1 VSDADELEV
10 VEFTIPGTAIPQGS
24 KSVFRG
30 RVVESNTKLRPWR
43 KLVTAAAV
51 EALAGRPGFDTAVTA
66 ILDFYL
72 PRPKTVR
79 RLRPSVKP
87 DLDKTSRAIFDGLTD
102 SGLIVDDAL
111 IVCLSA
117 AKWYADDKPYVR
129 VKIRRLA

>member
-1 VSDADELEV
+1 VGDTDALEV

-24 KSVFRG
+24 KTVFNG
-30 RVVESNTKLRPWR
+30 RAVEANKKLRPWR
-43 KLVTAAAV
+43 AVVTAAAT

-72 PRPKTVR
+72 PRPKTVL
-79 RLRPSVKP
+79 RLRPTVKP
-87 DLDKTSRAIFDGLTD
+87 DLDKLARAIGDSLTA
-102 SGLIVDDAL
+102 SGLIRDDAL

-117 AKWYADDKPYVR
+117 AKHYADDKPYVR

>member
-1 VSDADELEV
+1 MTDVDELEV
-10 VEFTIPGTAIPQGS
+10 VEFTIPGIAIPQGS
-24 KSVFRG
+24 KTVFNG
-30 RVVESNTKLRPWR
+30 RAVEANKKLRPWR
-43 KLVTAAAV
+43 KVVTAAAV

-66 ILDFYL
+66 IIDFYL
-72 PRPKTVR
+72 PRPRTVR

-87 DLDKTSRAIFDGLTD
+87 DIDKTTRAIFDGLTD
-102 SGLIVDDAL
+102 SGLVVDDAL